1 MTTHAASTRLISS
14 ERLVKTEQGPLFVT
28 DQGLGEPAIVAMH
41 GFPDDHRIY
50 DRLVPQLQP
59 TRVVTF
65 DWLGYGRSGRDELTP
80 FTWQDHQDQITAVLD
95 ALELERVV
103 LVGHDASG
111 PDAIDYAL
119 DAPERI
125 SQLILLDTYYGHT
138 PALRLPDMIRLF
150 ADDQLAPLAD
160 AMMQDENQ
168 RLWLL
173 QYTASAFGGDPLDP
187 TSVGITSVLPQF
199 FGDESQPDARHAVR
213 AWTRSLFASLDRQ
226 DTAIAEA
233 RLASLEMPVTLIFG
247 AHDAFLTPEV
257 ANHIARQFRRA
268 EVHLLD
274 DASHWPQWDQPD
286 EVARL
291 IRQALN

>member
-1 MTTHAASTRLISS
+1 
-14 ERLVKTEQGPLFVT
+14 
-28 DQGLGEPAIVAMH
+28 MH

-50 DRLVPQLQP
+50 DRLIPQLQP

-199 FGDESQPDARHAVR
+199 FGDESQLDARHAVR

-247 AHDAFLTPEV
+247 AQDAFLTPEV
-257 ANHIARQFRRA
+257 ANHIARQFPRA

-286 EVARL
+286 EVAHL
-291 IRQALN
+291 ILQALN

>member
-1 MTTHAASTRLISS
+1 MNPPSWQCTDSLTTIASTTGSFPNSS
-14 ERLVKTEQGPLFVT
+14 QPRVSPSIGWDTG
-28 DQGLGEPAIVAMH
+28 A
-41 GFPDDHRIY
+41 PDEI
-50 DRLVPQLQP
+50 
-59 TRVVTF
+59 
-65 DWLGYGRSGRDELTP
+65 ELTP
-80 FTWQDHQDQITAVLD
+80 FTWQDHHDQITAVLD
-95 ALELERVV
+95 TLELEHVV

-199 FGDESQPDARHAVR
+199 FGDESQPDARHTVR

-226 DTAIAEA
+226 DTAIA
-233 RLASLEMPVTLIFG
+233 
-247 AHDAFLTPEV
+247 
-257 ANHIARQFRRA
+257 RRA
-268 EVHLLD
+268 SPH
-274 DASHWPQWDQPD
+274 SRCPS
-286 EVARL
+286 R
-291 IRQALN
+291 

>member
-14 ERLVKTEQGPLFVT
+14 ERLVETEQGPLFVT

-65 DWLGYGRSGRDELTP
+65 DWLGYGRSGRDEIDTVHLAGP
-80 FTWQDHQDQITAVLD
+80 SRPDHRGARRARTR
-95 ALELERVV
+95 RVV

-226 DTAIAEA
+226 DTAITE
-233 RLASLEMPVTLIFG
+233 RASP
-247 AHDAFLTPEV
+247 HSRCPS
-257 ANHIARQFRRA
+257 R
-268 EVHLLD
+268 
-274 DASHWPQWDQPD
+274 
-286 EVARL
+286 
-291 IRQALN
+291 